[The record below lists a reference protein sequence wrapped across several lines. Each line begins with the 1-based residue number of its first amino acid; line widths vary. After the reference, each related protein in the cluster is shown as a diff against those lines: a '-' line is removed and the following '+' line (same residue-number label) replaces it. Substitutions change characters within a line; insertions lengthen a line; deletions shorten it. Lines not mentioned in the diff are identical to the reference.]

1 MPIVPW
7 QQLRLGN
14 TVLSVSRHLY
24 LQAVSDGDYFLILF
38 RKENDFGHPLIV
50 PHSCFGVEIR

>member
-1 MPIVPW
+1 
-7 QQLRLGN
+7 
-14 TVLSVSRHLY
+14 
-24 LQAVSDGDYFLILF
+24 VSDGDYFLILF